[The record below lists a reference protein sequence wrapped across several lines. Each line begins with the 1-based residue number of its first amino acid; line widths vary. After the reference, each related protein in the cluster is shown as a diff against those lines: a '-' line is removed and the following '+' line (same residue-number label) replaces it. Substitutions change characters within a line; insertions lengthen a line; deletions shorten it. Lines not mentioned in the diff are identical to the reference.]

1 MIKFKGRLAFRQYM
15 PAKPMKWGIKVWAMC
30 ESKTGYF
37 QCFQVYTGREGG
49 QEKGLTHRVVTDLTQ
64 HLHGT
69 FCKVFMDNYYSSPLL
84 FSDLLANGIYACRHR
99 VTQAGGQI

>member
-15 PAKPMKWGIKVWAMC
+15 PAKPIKWGIKVWAMC

-49 QEKGLTHRVVTDLTQ
+49 QEKGLTHRVVMDLTQ

-69 FCKVFMDNYYSSPLL
+69 FCKVFMDNY
-84 FSDLLANGIYACRHR
+84 
-99 VTQAGGQI
+99 